1 MTSLHRY
8 VDFWETDCWEQF
20 VNTSFLQT
28 DRATVWTACLICT
41 RSMHLPVVT
50 CIPFTLLEVGKR
62 NVYANMPP
70 RYLRNCVYLLTDSS
84 SLMYKK
90 RHVYKLCLVFLHSL
104 YFYEFKFLKDC
115 SSNQKLLN
123 LILVKFL
130 IVNWGF
136 WKLFIYV
143 YAIW

>member
-1 MTSLHRY
+1 MWTSGKPIAENSSSTQASYRPTELR
-8 VDFWETDCWEQF
+8 FG
-20 VNTSFLQT
+20 
-28 DRATVWTACLICT
+28 RPCLICT

-130 IVNWGF
+130 IVN
-136 WKLFIYV
+136 
-143 YAIW
+143 